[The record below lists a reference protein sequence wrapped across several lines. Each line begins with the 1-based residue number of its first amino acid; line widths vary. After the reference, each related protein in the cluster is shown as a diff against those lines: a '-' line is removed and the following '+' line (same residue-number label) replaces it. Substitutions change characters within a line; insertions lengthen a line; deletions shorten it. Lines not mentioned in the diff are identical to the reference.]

1 MTTTL
6 TYNHKHGKKR
16 YCLVYEIGCRLH
28 RHSHDAFRARKEARY
43 GRCSWTATL
52 EEAWDVTGL
61 DPFDPDEEER
71 GKAVRLEDLPSRPT
85 EQDVLDE
92 ESEF

>member
-1 MTTTL
+1 MSEYR
-6 TYNHKHGKKR
+6 YNHKHGKKQ

-28 RHSHDAFRARKEARY
+28 RHSYDMT
-43 GRCSWTATL
+43 WTATL

-61 DPFDPDEEER
+61 DPSDPAEEER
-71 GKAVRLEDLPSRPT
+71 WKAVRLEDLPSKPA

-92 ESEF
+92 ESEFYSE